1 MGDGTKFYCEH
12 TSHHPPIS
20 HFLLEGPNNC
30 YRMHGYYEFTGK
42 MGSNSL
48 TSGLKGPNTIE
59 FADGTS
65 VRFNAPDWRLGGTVM
80 GERTIEGV
88 GSIAYEDLSNQL
100 KAVIV
105 LGTYKAGGFFSGKAS
120 GSKTDFEGVLY
131 KMKKNRKPTVFGKQQ
146 KLPERLDKIDDMDK
160 KISGISGNW
169 LSHLHFGDQKVWLID
184 EVLPPRQTP

>member
-1 MGDGTKFYCEH
+1 
-12 TSHHPPIS
+12 
-20 HFLLEGPNNC
+20 
-30 YRMHGYYEFTGK
+30 MHGYYEFTGK

-59 FADGTS
+59 FSDGTT

-88 GSIAYEDLSNQL
+88 GSICYEDLANRV

-131 KMKKNRKPTVFGKQQ
+131 RMKKNRKP
-146 KLPERLDKIDDMDK
+146 L
-160 KISGISGNW
+160 
-169 LSHLHFGDQKVWLID
+169 
-184 EVLPPRQTP
+184 

>member
-1 MGDGTKFYCEH
+1 
-12 TSHHPPIS
+12 
-20 HFLLEGPNNC
+20 
-30 YRMHGYYEFTGK
+30 MHGYYEFTGK

-48 TSGLKGPNTIE
+48 VSGLKGPNTIE

-65 VRFNAPDWRLGGTVM
+65 VRFNAPDWRLGGTVV

-88 GSIAYEDLSNQL
+88 GSIAYEDLANRI

-131 KMKKNRKPTVFGKQQ
+131 RMKKNKKPTLFGKQQ
-146 KLPERLDKIDDMDK
+146 KLPEKIDKIDDMDK
-160 KISGISGNW
+160 KISNI
-169 LSHLHFGDQKVWLID
+169 
-184 EVLPPRQTP
+184 